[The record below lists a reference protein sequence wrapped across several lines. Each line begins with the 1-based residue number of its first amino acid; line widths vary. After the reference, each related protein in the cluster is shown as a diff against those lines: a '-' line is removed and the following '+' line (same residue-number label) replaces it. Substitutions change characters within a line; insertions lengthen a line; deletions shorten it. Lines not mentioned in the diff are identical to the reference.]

1 MRRGSRPDFEA
12 FSAPERSGGARVVAF
27 GAILAIGVTLAAVS
41 LTGLPSA
48 VNGAAVHGPVEDG
61 PVVDGTQPQNSSGSA
76 LSSGQNKR
84 QLAARESETGRHAPN
99 LVALPVPE
107 VTTQPA
113 TEIKIV
119 KVRKGD
125 TLMQALTRAG
135 APRREAHEAITAL
148 DGVFDPRRLRIGQEI
163 RLALAPPSATKTAR
177 DRLLSVSITTDVDR
191 EVNVSRN
198 AKGFSAQKVVQKL
211 DKGYARARGT
221 IKNSLFLAARRNDV
235 PIGVLMEMI
244 RIFSWDVDFQ
254 RDIQRNDTFEVFFE
268 RFHDDEDRPIKEGEV
283 LYAAMTLRGTK
294 VQLFRH
300 VLKDGSVDY
309 FNEKGQSARKAL
321 LRTPVNGARLSS
333 RYGKRRHPVLGY
345 TKMHR
350 GLDFAAPR
358 GTPIM
363 AGGDGVVERA
373 SRYGAYGRYIRIR
386 HHSGFKTAYGHLKG
400 YAKGIHSGKRVK
412 QGQIIGYIG
421 TSGRS
426 TGPHLHYEILKNKR
440 QINPL
445 SLKLPTGKKLKGKA
459 LARFEATRLKT
470 STEMAALPVVE
481 KVAKAD

>member
-1 MRRGSRPDFEA
+1 MRPGSRPDFEA
-12 FSAPERSGGARVVAF
+12 FSRKQRAPMARVVAF
-27 GAILAIGVTLAAVS
+27 GVILGIGITLAVVS
-41 LTGLPSA
+41 LTGLPSV
-48 VNGAAVHGPVEDG
+48 VNGATTKRSNQNPLAPV
-61 PVVDGTQPQNSSGSA
+61 PSFNQKNAQQATA
-76 LSSGQNKR
+76 
-84 QLAARESETGRHAPN
+84 ESETNFRAPN

-107 VTTQPA
+107 VTARPA
-113 TEIKIV
+113 PEIKIV
-119 KVRKGD
+119 NVRKGD
-125 TLMQALTRAG
+125 TLMRALTRAG
-135 APRREAHEAITAL
+135 APRREAHAAITAL

-163 RLALAPPSATKTAR
+163 RLALAPPQQTSLASKTR
-177 DRLLSVSITTDVDR
+177 YDRLLSVNITTDVDR

-198 AKGFSAQKVVQKL
+198 ATGFAAEKIVRPL

-221 IKNSLFLAARRNDV
+221 IKNSLFLAARRNGV

-268 RFHDDEDRPIKEGEV
+268 RFHDDEDRPVKEGDV

-300 VLKDGSVDY
+300 VLKDGTVDY

-373 SRYGAYGRYIRIR
+373 SRHGAYGRYIRIR
-386 HHSGFKTAYGHLKG
+386 HHSGFKTAYAHLKS
-400 YAKGIHSGKRVK
+400 YAKGIRSGKRVK
-412 QGQIIGYIG
+412 QGQTIGYIG

-470 STEMAALPVVE
+470 STAMAALPVIE
-481 KVAKAD
+481 KVASSK